1 MPDRLSVRIFAPGE
15 ENAGG
20 FSMRS
25 KIWVAAIA
33 LTFGC
38 AMLGGSQE
46 SKKSE
51 TLTQQDQA
59 QQSLQRAADAQ
70 KKAADEQA
78 RVEQAQQEVTQKQKE
93 LADAQ
98 AKLRGQTAKAE
109 QAQRDAQEAT
119 RLSHQEA
126 SQQQQQA
133 LQTQRSETQQRRS
146 QNEQNQSWTQEQTA
160 NGTVVQAANDQ
171 VQIRT
176 QDKNLLQLQITDS
189 TAVTLNG
196 QTATAAQLPA
206 GTDVRAS
213 YQMVNGQPKALK
225 IDATSKTSGSSQ
237 EPQQQK

>member
-1 MPDRLSVRIFAPGE
+1 
-15 ENAGG
+15 
-20 FSMRS
+20 MRN
-25 KIWVAAIA
+25 KIWVAGIA
-33 LTFGC
+33 LSFGC
-38 AMLGGSQE
+38 AMFGGGQE

-51 TLTQQDQA
+51 TRTQQDQA

-78 RVEQAQQEVTQKQKE
+78 KVEQARQEVTQKQKE

-98 AKLRGQTAKAE
+98 ARLRGQTAKAE

-119 RLSHQEA
+119 RLAHQEA

-133 LQTQRSETQQRRS
+133 LQTQRSENQQTRS
-146 QNEQNQSWTQEQTA
+146 QHQQNQAWTQEQSA
-160 NGTVVQAANDQ
+160 SGTVVQAGSDQ

-176 QDKNLLQLQITDS
+176 QDKDLLQLQITDS

-196 QTATAAQLPA
+196 QTASAAQLPP
-206 GTDVRAS
+206 GSDLRAS
-213 YQMVNGQPKALK
+213 YQMVDGQPKALK
-225 IDATSKTSGSSQ
+225 IDATSKSSSSTQ

>member
-1 MPDRLSVRIFAPGE
+1 
-15 ENAGG
+15 
-20 FSMRS
+20 MRS
-25 KIWVAAIA
+25 KVWVVGVA
-33 LTFGC
+33 LASGC
-38 AMLGGSQE
+38 AMFGGSQE

-51 TLTQQDQA
+51 TRTQQDQA

-78 RVEQAQQEVTQKQKE
+78 KVEQARQEVTQKQKE

-119 RLSHQEA
+119 RLAHQEA

-133 LQTQRSETQQRRS
+133 LQTQRSENQQTSS
-146 QNEQNQSWTQEQTA
+146 QQQKNQAWTQEQSA
-160 NGTVVQAANDQ
+160 SGTVVQAGTDQ
-171 VQIRT
+171 VQMRT
-176 QDKNLLQLQITDS
+176 QDKDLMKLLITDS

-196 QTATAAQLPA
+196 QTASAAQLPP
-206 GTDVRAS
+206 GSDLRAS
-213 YQMVNGQPKALK
+213 YQMVDGQPKALK
-225 IDATSKTSGSSQ
+225 IDATSKSSSSTQ